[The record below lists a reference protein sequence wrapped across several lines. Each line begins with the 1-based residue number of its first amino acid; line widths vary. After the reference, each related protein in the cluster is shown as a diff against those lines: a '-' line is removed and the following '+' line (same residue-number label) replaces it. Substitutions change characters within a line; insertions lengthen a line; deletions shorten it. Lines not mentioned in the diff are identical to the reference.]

1 MKQGWT
7 YKKLGEVCEVINGL
21 WKGKKAPFINV
32 GVIRNANFTKDFCLR
47 YDNIEFL
54 DVEERQYSKRKL
66 LKGDLIVEKSGG
78 SEKQPV
84 GRAVLFD
91 KDEGEFSFSNFTS
104 VLRIKKDIDLTSKF
118 LYIYLLYIYKRG
130 DTASMQKA
138 TTGIHNIE
146 FEKYLNIDIPYI
158 PLSEQQRIV
167 SRLDSAF
174 AHIDEL
180 KANAE
185 KQVNEARALFQK
197 ALSKAME
204 PKEGWEEKTLKDLS
218 SIIGDGI
225 HGTPKYSNDG
235 EYFFING
242 NNLENGR
249 IVIKENTK
257 RVNHEEYQKYYL
269 DLNDSTVLLSIN
281 GTIGK
286 TAFYNGEPLVL
297 GKSACYIN
305 VLPSLLKE
313 YLRYYLLSD
322 IFLNYSQKNSRQA
335 TIVNLGLKE
344 IRKMP
349 ISIPPLSEQQRIVE
363 RLDSLSKNVK
373 ALEENQRK
381 VMAECEALK
390 QALLRKVFE

>member
-158 PLSEQQRIV
+158 SLSEQQRIV
-167 SRLDSAF
+167 KRLDSAF

-242 NNLENGR
+242 NNLENGK

-322 IFLNYSQKNSRQA
+322 IFFNYSQKNSRQA

-349 ISIPPLSEQQRIVE
+349 ISIPPLSEQHRIVS
-363 RLDSLSKNVK
+363 RLDSLSANVK

-381 VMAECEALK
+381 VMAECDALK

>member
-130 DTASMQKA
+130 NTASMQKA

-158 PLSEQQRIV
+158 SLSEQQRIV

-185 KQVNEARALFQK
+185 KQVNETRALFQK

-322 IFLNYSQKNSRQA
+322 IFFNYSQKNSRQA

-349 ISIPPLSEQQRIVE
+349 ISIPPLSEQHRIVS

-381 VMAECEALK
+381 VMAECDALK